1 MKAVR
6 VNEYGGPEALCYE
19 EVEIP
24 TPGSNEVL
32 VKVAAAGV
40 NYIDTYQRSGLYQ
53 VPLPTTLGLEA
64 AGTVEEI
71 GESVSKYRIGDRVA
85 YTSVAGAYAEY
96 ASVPEEKLVS
106 LSDGVSFNE
115 GAAAMLQGCTA
126 HYLCK
131 STYHVKQGDSCLI
144 HAAAGGVGLLLIQ
157 MVKNAGGYVIG
168 TVSTE
173 EKAELAKEAG
183 ADEVILYSKDDF
195 EAEVLKSD
203 IPVLV
208 DFWAEWC
215 GPCRAIGPIVDEL
228 ATEYSGKAK
237 IGKLNVDTD
246 NQVAAQYGVR
256 SIPAL
261 LIFKDG
267 SVANQIVGAVPKE
280 KITELL
286 DSVI

>member
-1 MKAVR
+1 MAT
-6 VNEYGGPEALCYE
+6 VNVTDE
-19 EVEIP
+19 
-24 TPGSNEVL
+24 NF
-32 VKVAAAGV
+32 
-40 NYIDTYQRSGLYQ
+40 
-53 VPLPTTLGLEA
+53 
-64 AGTVEEI
+64 
-71 GESVSKYRIGDRVA
+71 ES
-85 YTSVAGAYAEY
+85 
-96 ASVPEEKLVS
+96 
-106 LSDGVSFNE
+106 
-115 GAAAMLQGCTA
+115 
-126 HYLCK
+126 
-131 STYHVKQGDSCLI
+131 
-144 HAAAGGVGLLLIQ
+144 
-157 MVKNAGGYVIG
+157 
-168 TVSTE
+168 
-173 EKAELAKEAG
+173 
-183 ADEVILYSKDDF
+183 EVIK
-195 EAEVLKSD
+195 AGK
-203 IPVLV
+203 PVVV